1 MREVGLPMSEGR
13 ESEVLIRQLDRHL
26 SGLRGDRDPDE
37 IELVE
42 RLAAAL
48 RRLVTDT
55 AAASAADRAQVRAA
69 VHYVIRRRGNRPLAG
84 DIRVVN
90 DILRRLGRADLLVH
104 RTAV

>member
-1 MREVGLPMSEGR
+1 MSEGR

-26 SGLRGDRDPDE
+26 SGLRADRDPGE
-37 IELVE
+37 IELAE

-48 RRLVTDT
+48 RRLVADT
-55 AAASAADRAQVRAA
+55 AVASAADRAQVRAA

-104 RTAV
+104 RTTV

>member
-1 MREVGLPMSEGR
+1 MND
-13 ESEVLIRQLDRHL
+13 SEVLIRQLDRHL
-26 SGLRGDRDPDE
+26 SGVLRDRGPDE

-48 RRLVTDT
+48 RRLVADT
-55 AAASAADRAQVRAA
+55 AVASAADRAQVRAA

-104 RTAV
+104 RTTV